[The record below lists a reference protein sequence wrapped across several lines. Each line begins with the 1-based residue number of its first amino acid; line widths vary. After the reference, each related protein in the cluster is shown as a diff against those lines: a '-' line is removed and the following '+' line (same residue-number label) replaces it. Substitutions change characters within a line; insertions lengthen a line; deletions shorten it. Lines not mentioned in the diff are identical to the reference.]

1 MTLTLITLTIISFL
15 GGTVVGVI
23 VTDGVIVKLVPVRV
37 CPYDER

>member
-1 MTLTLITLTIISFL
+1 MNRMSINRTITSFL

-23 VTDGVIVKLVPVRV
+23 VTDGVIVKLVPVLV